1 MGRGLGLVGIPEHHF
16 SLHGLE
22 EGVTAV
28 GIGAGLLIQLGH
40 PLHVQIIGLEFHQAA
55 FQGGLGLSVGELG
68 HPWIGS
74 WIALGRLGTAGWA
87 GS

>member
-1 MGRGLGLVGIPEHHF
+1 
-16 SLHGLE
+16 
-22 EGVTAV
+22 
-28 GIGAGLLIQLGH
+28 
-40 PLHVQIIGLEFHQAA
+40 LEFHQAA

-87 GS
+87 GSGLGSVAAGIRHQESAAGEG